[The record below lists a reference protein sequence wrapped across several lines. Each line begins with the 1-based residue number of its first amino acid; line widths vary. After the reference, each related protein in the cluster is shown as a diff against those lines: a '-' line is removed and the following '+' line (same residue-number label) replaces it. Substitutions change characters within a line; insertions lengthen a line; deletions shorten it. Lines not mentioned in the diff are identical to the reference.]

1 MNLKTVKSLLLL
13 ALFCSAIFAVTIIS
27 TDPCGGDPVEGG
39 GHPCSGDPVEGEYA
53 LCGGDP
59 VEGGGHPQGGNHTG

>member
-27 TDPCGGDPVEGG
+27 TDPCGGDPVEG
-39 GHPCSGDPVEGEYA
+39 EYA

-59 VEGGGHPQGGNHTG
+59 VEGGGHPRGGNHTG